1 MSVPPGSDNLLREV
15 RAGFIAQGVTL
26 SAWCSANRV
35 TRSYAH
41 HVLRGHTNGP
51 NALALRARLVGAAT
65 AMAA

>member
-1 MSVPPGSDNLLREV
+1 MGAPQGSDDLLREV

-26 SAWCSANRV
+26 SAWCSANKV

-51 NALALRARLVGAAT
+51 NALALRTRLVRAAT
-65 AMAA
+65 AVAA